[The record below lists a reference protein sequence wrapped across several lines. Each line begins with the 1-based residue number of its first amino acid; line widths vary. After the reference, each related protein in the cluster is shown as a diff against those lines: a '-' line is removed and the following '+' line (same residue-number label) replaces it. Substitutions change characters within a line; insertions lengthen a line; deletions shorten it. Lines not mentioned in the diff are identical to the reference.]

1 MHATGKADQD
11 DDQVGDGT
19 GSSCLRSPI
28 GPWPHV
34 REYRLGRKEL
44 TYWGVLTGRCMDL
57 VTGMVVTAG
66 GAQVRQ
72 GSRHELVLGRLK
84 PVPHRQRLP
93 LMLVIVACVSCQAAL
108 EGRLR

>member
-28 GPWPHV
+28 EPWPHV

-72 GSRHELVLGRLK
+72 GSRHELVLGIPACNYPFGDERNASAMSRG
-84 PVPHRQRLP
+84 RQ
-93 LMLVIVACVSCQAAL
+93 
-108 EGRLR
+108 G